1 MARLSRQ
8 AGEEGAERR
17 RVEGE
22 KKELQEKFVN
32 ITAELEKTRQ
42 QLANSDAKV
51 SFDYIYFLNFR
62 SRLRQRKLT
71 LV

>member
-22 KKELQEKFVN
+22 KKELQEKLVN
-32 ITAELEKTRQ
+32 IIAELEKTRQ

-51 SFDYIYFLNFR
+51 SFDYFFPVNFR
-62 SRLRQRKLT
+62 FLLR
-71 LV
+71 